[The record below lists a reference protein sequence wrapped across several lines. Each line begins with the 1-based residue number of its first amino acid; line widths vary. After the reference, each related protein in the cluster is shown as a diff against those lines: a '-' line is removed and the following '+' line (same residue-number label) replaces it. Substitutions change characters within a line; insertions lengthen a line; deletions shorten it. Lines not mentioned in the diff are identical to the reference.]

1 MSYQLYYSSGACSMA
16 VHIVLEE
23 LGVPTRLM
31 PLRIH
36 YGDTS
41 KPDYLAINPKGRVP
55 ALAIPGEAGVLTE
68 LPAILTFLAE
78 SHDTPALL
86 PPTALQR
93 GRAQEWLA
101 WLAGWMHGTGYG
113 LIWRPHRFSADPD
126 DAPALR
132 EQGLKVVAQANQD
145 VTERLAQ
152 PGPWALGDQY
162 SVVDPFLLVLFRWG
176 SLVGLDMSE
185 HTAWIEH
192 TRCML
197 QRPAVNR
204 VLEREEVTIPL

>member
-1 MSYQLYYSSGACSMA
+1 MSYQLYYSPGACSMA

-23 LGVPTRLM
+23 LALSAGLKPVRV
-31 PLRIH
+31 RD
-36 YGDTS
+36 GDTA
-41 KPDYLAINPKGRVP
+41 KPEYLAINPKGRVP
-55 ALAIPGEAGVLTE
+55 ALVIPGEAGVLTE

-78 SHDTPALL
+78 SHDRPVLL
-86 PPTALQR
+86 PSDALWR

-126 DAPALR
+126 DAQALR
-132 EQGLKVVAQANQD
+132 EQGLNVVAQANQD
-145 VTERLAQ
+145 VTARLAQ
-152 PGPWALGDQY
+152 RGPWALGDQY
-162 SVVDPFLLVLFRWG
+162 SVVDPFLLVLFNWG
-176 SLVGLDMSE
+176 GLVGLDMSE

-204 VLEREEVTIPL
+204 VLEREAVTIPL